1 VSIPTLLDDL
11 TPAWLTTALGDVAG
25 GARVERVTPVVIGEG
40 EGHVGLVARLRLDWD
55 APESV
60 RRHDRPATVVAKLPT
75 HDRRARAGS
84 ELLGVYEREIRFYQ
98 DLAPAVP
105 VRVPRCYFGA
115 YDPGPAGDAEAV
127 ARRLDRLPKP
137 MLATLHRFG
146 RWAASRSTRRYV
158 LLLEDLAPA
167 EPGNQVER
175 CSPERLDQAVRTLG
189 ALHAGLWQSPALVAH
204 SWLTAWDAIPS
215 LANVIFRRS
224 RRRFER
230 RYGAHLSAHCRRLAD
245 WLARHGPTLT
255 RRLARAPA
263 TLVHGDFRL
272 DNLFF
277 GAGTPA
283 VADWQIPSRG
293 PGVFDVA
300 YLLCSTLE
308 PDATRDTE
316 YALVRRYHAAL
327 TATGA
332 VDYPWERCWID
343 YRRASLLMLERL
355 MTLVD
360 SIEFGAPRSQL
371 LMETWTRRVAARLAD
386 SDPDALLAA

>member
-1 VSIPTLLDDL
+1 VSIPTTLEDL
-11 TPAWLTTALGDVAG
+11 TPAWLTTALAGVAD
-25 GARVERVTPVVIGEG
+25 GARVRAVTPVVIGEG
-40 EGHVGLVARLRLDWD
+40 EGHVGLVARLGLEWD
-55 APESV
+55 APEGI
-60 RRHDRPATVVAKLPT
+60 RRNGRPASVVAKLPT
-75 HDRRARAGS
+75 SDRRARGGS

-115 YDPGPAGDAEAV
+115 YDPGPAGDPEVV
-127 ARRLDRLPKP
+127 ARRLDRLPRP
-137 MLATLHRFG
+137 VLAGLHRVG
-146 RWAASRSTRRYV
+146 RWAATRSTRRYV

-167 EPGNQVER
+167 EPGNQVGR

-189 ALHAGLWQSPALVAH
+189 ALHGGLWQSPTLTGH
-204 SWLTAWDAIPS
+204 QWLSAWDAIPN

-224 RRRFER
+224 RRRFEQ
-230 RYGAHLSAHCRRLAD
+230 RYGAHLTAHCRRIAD
-245 WLARHGPTLT
+245 WLARNGPTLT
-255 RRLARAPA
+255 RRLASAPA

-277 GAGTPA
+277 GVGTPA

-308 PDATRDTE
+308 PDATRDAE
-316 YALVRRYHAAL
+316 HALVRRYHAAL
-327 TATGA
+327 TSTGA

-343 YRRASLLMLERL
+343 YRRASVLMLERIT
-355 MTLVD
+355 TLVD